1 MPLLRLPR
9 ALSPRVLRISQVHP
23 PSFRPAPFTTSARLR
38 LKEDKERSPEEA
50 EAAKQKQ
57 LKKQEEGKG
66 EWHEELA
73 SSSESGIAADR
84 QEVQD
89 HDEHMEELQKET
101 AEKGEKGDL

>member
-1 MPLLRLPR
+1 MPFLRLPR
-9 ALSPRVLRISQVHP
+9 AFSPRVLRIT
-23 PSFRPAPFTTSARLR
+23 PSFRPTPAFSTSARLR
-38 LKEDKERSPEEA
+38 LKEDKERSPEEV

-89 HDEHMEELQKET
+89 HDEHMEDLQKET
-101 AEKGEKGDL
+101 AKKGEKGDL